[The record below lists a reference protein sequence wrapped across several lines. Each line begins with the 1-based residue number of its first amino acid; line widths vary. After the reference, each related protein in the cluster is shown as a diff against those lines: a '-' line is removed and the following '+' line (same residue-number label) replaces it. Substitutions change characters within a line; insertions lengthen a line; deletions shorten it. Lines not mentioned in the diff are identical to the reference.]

1 MHNERVIWVY
11 NSGVVRFGAP
21 LLIFCYLF
29 ESESIFSVRKK
40 CGIYWILILR
50 DFHGEWNENKPA
62 ICVWLL
68 KIALFIFIIGVFC
81 IEWNQKLRLNI
92 RDNTHSFNDD
102 QLCTT
107 NLNYWWRQNL
117 LHSDRQNSNLEAV
130 TVDINSMTI
139 IVDITRFFLQNIY
152 KYIEQFVCA
161 IVNLTKCGIY
171 F

>member
-11 NSGVVRFGAP
+11 NSGVVRFGRLYWFFAISLKANLFFCAEKMRN
-21 LLIFCYLF
+21 LLNIDITWFPW
-29 ESESIFSVRKK
+29 RMT
-40 CGIYWILILR
+40 
-50 DFHGEWNENKPA
+50 WNEMKTSS
-62 ICVWLL
+62 L

-81 IEWNQKLRLNI
+81 IQWNQKLRLSI
-92 RDNTHSFNDD
+92 RDNTRSFHAD

-130 TVDINSMTI
+130 TVDINSMTL